1 MKRTKRARRPG
12 ILLLML
18 LASGTVV
25 ALLGLILR
33 HQVGQVI
40 GSYQEK
46 PAVAVPFL
54 LMNSSVD
61 RELWR
66 KSREPAP
73 PETESTE
80 PATEPP
86 TEPPTEPTTQPPE
99 TQPPAVYG
107 QDESWFD
114 DALFLG
120 DSRMVSLGLYARLG
134 KADYFA
140 DVGMTVFS
148 MFTTQASDENF
159 STTDLESLLKSR
171 TYGKIYIMLGLNEA
185 GYELG
190 RLLDQYAEDVARLRE
205 LAPNADIYLLQ
216 VYGVSRSVASA
227 SPIFAPD
234 NLKKINDGIA
244 AMADGQQIF
253 CLDPRPL
260 FEDEE
265 GYLRENLSGDGVHP
279 YEKYSDM
286 LPEWLCEQTGR
297 QEK

>member
-1 MKRTKRARRPG
+1 MKRIKRARRPG

-66 KSREPAP
+66 KSRQPAP
-73 PETESTE
+73 PETEPTE
-80 PATEPP
+80 PATAPP
-86 TEPPTEPTTQPPE
+86 TELPTKPPE
-99 TQPPAVYG
+99 THPLAVYG

-120 DSRMVSLGLYARLG
+120 DSRMVSLGLYDRLG

-148 MFTTQASDENF
+148 MFKTQTSDENF

-190 RLLDQYAEDVARLRE
+190 QLLNQYAEDVARLRE
-205 LAPNADIYLLQ
+205 LAPDADIYLLQ

-234 NLKKINDGIA
+234 NLQKINDGIA

-279 YEKYSDM
+279 YEKYTDM
-286 LPEWLCEQTGR
+286 LPKWLCEQTGR